1 MYGPIESVI
10 AGLLFSNCVLMW
22 CLVKMVLN
30 TITFYGSNQVQCF
43 TLRYRFD
50 SSITNFQ
57 LTLQRATNY
66 RGFGENRKLI
76 SSKPQKNFLQ
86 TVENLLNPLQNTQ
99 KWYIFAIFAILKA
112 KNRFLVE
119 SAMRNIFYNSKSIW
133 EHLDLGNS
141 SVVWIICMRVRITA
155 LSEILNFPT
164 ISWFLRK
171 FSFGLCRIQFW
182 RWIFR
187 HICIDIVIHIWL
199 FGVNK

>member
-1 MYGPIESVI
+1 MGLIWRHYKLCRTSFRYSNFCSLLSVKSTI
-10 AGLLFSNCVLMW
+10 RGQKRFNAQQLNVLWLLFPC
-22 CLVKMVLN
+22 
-30 TITFYGSNQVQCF
+30 
-43 TLRYRFD
+43 YRFD
-50 SSITNFQ
+50 SSITKK
-57 LTLQRATNY
+57 
-66 RGFGENRKLI
+66 ERKSI
-76 SSKPQKNFLQ
+76 DDIIKTSKNFLQ